1 MKMKKFIKITLVSLA
16 SLFTIILASSFV
28 SSVLDNSV
36 CIESVDGTSLNLSL
50 AAGQVQG
57 MYSLLPEQYRKM
69 LDASYGRFRNR
80 TLSADY
86 DQTFHVDGM
95 SLKRIKGD
103 DGDIYTIAG
112 TIDGLGYHRVSVRV
126 HSQDS
131 FISLMDG
138 IILN

>member
-36 CIESVDGTSLNLSL
+36 CIESVDGTSLNLSI
-50 AAGQVQG
+50 AAGQVEG
-57 MYSLLPEQYRKM
+57 MYGLLPEQYRKM
-69 LDASYGRFRNR
+69 LDATYGRFRDK

-86 DQTFHVDGM
+86 DQTFYVDGM
-95 SLKRIKGD
+95 SMKRTKGD
-103 DGDIYTIAG
+103 NGDIYTIAG
-112 TIDGLGYHRVSVRV
+112 AVDGLGYHRISVWV
-126 HSQDS
+126 HSRES
-131 FISLMDG
+131 FISWMDG